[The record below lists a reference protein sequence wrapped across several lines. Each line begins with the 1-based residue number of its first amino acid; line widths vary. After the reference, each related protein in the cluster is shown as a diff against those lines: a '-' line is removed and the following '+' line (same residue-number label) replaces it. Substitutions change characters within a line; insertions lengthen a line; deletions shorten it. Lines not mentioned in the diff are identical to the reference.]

1 MSKKSLSTKSINAL
15 VEEVLAIE
23 SEQAQDAGK
32 LGFMC
37 RAMVQASLPSRKTE
51 GSEFTRQN
59 GNFTLT
65 MLAPSSI
72 GLPYGTVPRLLLTWL
87 ATEAVKTRERE
98 LVLGDTL
105 SSFMRELGMT
115 PTGGRWGSI
124 PRLKDQS
131 RRLFAATITGFYEDE
146 ERTAMLSQQ
155 IADHANL
162 WWDNGNPEQAGLW
175 KSTVKL
181 SESFFNEVINNPVP
195 VDLRAVKVLQRSPL
209 ALDIYAWLT
218 YRLSYLR
225 NPTLIPWPVLE
236 MQFGANYKLTRQF
249 KAAFIEHLATVITVY
264 PGARVEA
271 TDKGLKLM
279 PSPPHIAK
287 QSTTS
292 RSLTT
297 G

>member
-1 MSKKSLSTKSINAL
+1 MTSTRFPS
-15 VEEVLAIE
+15 
-23 SEQAQDAGK
+23 S
-32 LGFMC
+32 
-37 RAMVQASLPSRKTE
+37 RAVGAA
-51 GSEFTRQN
+51 
-59 GNFTLT
+59 FTLT
-65 MLAPSSI
+65 LLSPSAV

-98 LVLGDTL
+98 LVLGETL

-131 RRLFAATITGFYEDE
+131 RRLFAATINGFYEDE
-146 ERTAMLSQQ
+146 DRTAMLSQQ

-162 WWDNGNPEQAGLW
+162 WWDTASPEQAGLW

-181 SESFFNEVINNPVP
+181 SESFFNEVVHNPVP

-225 NPTLIPWPVLE
+225 SPTVIPWPLLE

-249 KAAFIEHLATVITVY
+249 KAAFIEHLASVLAVY
-264 PGARVEA
+264 PSARVEA
-271 TDKGLKLM
+271 TDNGLKLM

-287 QSTTS
+287 QTAT
-292 RSLTT
+292 LIK
-297 G
+297 

>member
-1 MSKKSLSTKSINAL
+1 MRKDVSVKSINAL
-15 VEEVLAIE
+15 VEEALAIE
-23 SEQAQDAGK
+23 SEQALDAGR

-37 RAMVQASLPSRKTE
+37 RAMVQASLPSRKTP

-59 GNFTLT
+59 GHFTLT
-65 MLAPSSI
+65 MLAPSAI

-87 ATEAVKTRERE
+87 ATEAVKTKERE

-146 ERTAMLSQQ
+146 DRTAMLSQQ

-162 WWDNGNPEQAGLW
+162 WWDNGSPDQAGLW

-181 SESFFNEVINNPVP
+181 SESFFNEVVNNPVP

-218 YRLSYLR
+218 YRLSYLKS
-225 NPTLIPWPVLE
+225 PTVIPWALLE

-249 KAAFIEHLATVITVY
+249 KASFIEHLASVLVVY
-264 PGARVEA
+264 PTARVEA

-287 QSTTS
+287 QTST
-292 RSLTT
+292 LIK
-297 G
+297 

>member
-1 MSKKSLSTKSINAL
+1 MRRDVSAKSINAL
-15 VEEVLAIE
+15 VEEALAIE
-23 SEQAQDAGK
+23 AEQALDAGK

-51 GSEFTRQN
+51 GCEFIRQN

-65 MLAPSSI
+65 MLSPSSI

-87 ATEAVKTRERE
+87 ATEAVKTKERE

-105 SSFMRELGMT
+105 SSFMRELGMS
-115 PTGGRWGSI
+115 PTGGRWGTI

-146 ERTAMLSQQ
+146 DRTAMLSQQ

-162 WWDNGNPEQAGLW
+162 WWDNGHPDQAGLW

-181 SESFFNEVINNPVP
+181 SESFFNEVVSNPVP
-195 VDLRAVKVLQRSPL
+195 VDLRAVKILQRSPL

-225 NPTLIPWPVLE
+225 SPTVIPWPVLE

-249 KAAFIEHLATVITVY
+249 KASFIEHLASVLTVY
-264 PGARVEA
+264 PTARAEA
-271 TDKGLKLM
+271 TEKGLKLM

-287 QSTTS
+287 QTNSS
-292 RSLTT
+292 RLIGS
-297 G
+297 

>member
-1 MSKKSLSTKSINAL
+1 MRKDVSSKSINAL
-15 VEEVLAIE
+15 VEEALAIE
-23 SEQAQDAGK
+23 SEQAHDAGK

-51 GSEFTRQN
+51 GTEFIRQN

-65 MLAPSSI
+65 LLSPSAV

-98 LVLGDTL
+98 LVLGETL

-131 RRLFAATITGFYEDE
+131 RRLFAATINGFYEDE
-146 ERTAMLSQQ
+146 DRTAMLSQQ

-162 WWDNGNPEQAGLW
+162 WWDTGSPEQAGLW

-181 SESFFNEVINNPVP
+181 SESFFNEVVHNPVP

-225 NPTLIPWPVLE
+225 NPTVIPWPLLE

-249 KAAFIEHLATVITVY
+249 KAAFIEHLASVLAVY
-264 PGARVEA
+264 PSARVEA
-271 TDKGLKLM
+271 TDNGLKLM

-287 QSTTS
+287 QSKQ
-292 RSLTT
+292 LT
-297 G
+297 

>member
-1 MSKKSLSTKSINAL
+1 MRRDVSAKSINAL
-15 VEEVLAIE
+15 VEEALAIE
-23 SEQAQDAGK
+23 AEQALDAGK

-51 GSEFTRQN
+51 GCEFIRQN

-65 MLAPSSI
+65 MLSPSSI

-87 ATEAVKTRERE
+87 ATEAVKTKERE

-105 SSFMRELGMT
+105 SSFMRELGMS
-115 PTGGRWGSI
+115 PTGGRWGTI

-146 ERTAMLSQQ
+146 DRTAMLSQQ

-162 WWDNGNPEQAGLW
+162 WWDNGHPDQAGLW

-181 SESFFNEVINNPVP
+181 SESFFNEVVSNPVP
-195 VDLRAVKVLQRSPL
+195 VDLRAVKILQRSPL

-225 NPTLIPWPVLE
+225 SPTVIPWPVLE

-249 KAAFIEHLATVITVY
+249 KASFIEHLASVLTVY
-264 PGARVEA
+264 PTARAEA
-271 TDKGLKLM
+271 TEKGLKLM

-287 QSTTS
+287 QTNSS
-292 RSLTT
+292 RLIRS
-297 G
+297 

>member
-1 MSKKSLSTKSINAL
+1 MVKKLSTKSINAL
-15 VEEVLAIE
+15 VEEALAIE
-23 SEQAQDAGK
+23 TEQAQDAGK

-65 MLAPSSI
+65 LLSPSSI
-72 GLPYGTVPRLLLTWL
+72 GLPYGTIPRLLLTWL
-87 ATEAVKTRERE
+87 ATEAVRTKERE
-98 LVLGDTL
+98 LVLGDSL

-124 PRLKDQS
+124 PRLKEQS

-146 ERTAMLSQQ
+146 ARTAMLSQQ

-162 WWDNGNPEQAGLW
+162 WWDTGHPDQAGLW

-181 SESFFNEVINNPVP
+181 SESFFNEVVHNPVP
-195 VDLRAVKVLQRSPL
+195 VDLRAVKILQRSPL

-225 NPTLIPWPVLE
+225 APSLIPWEVLE

-249 KAAFIEHLATVITVY
+249 KAAFIEHLSSVLTVY
-264 PGARVEA
+264 PTARVEA
-271 TDKGLKLM
+271 TDAGLKLM
-279 PSPPHIAK
+279 PSPPHIPK
-287 QSTTS
+287 QNSK
-292 RSLTT
+292 LIK
-297 G
+297 

>member
-1 MSKKSLSTKSINAL
+1 MRKDVSVKSINAL
-15 VEEVLAIE
+15 VEEALAIE
-23 SEQAQDAGK
+23 SEQALDAGR

-37 RAMVQASLPSRKTE
+37 RAMVQASLPSRKTP

-59 GNFTLT
+59 GHFTLT
-65 MLAPSSI
+65 MLAPSAI

-146 ERTAMLSQQ
+146 DRTAMLSQQ

-162 WWDNGNPEQAGLW
+162 WWDNGSPDQAGLW

-181 SESFFNEVINNPVP
+181 SESFFNEVVNNPVP

-218 YRLSYLR
+218 YRLSYLKS
-225 NPTLIPWPVLE
+225 PTVIPWALLE

-249 KAAFIEHLATVITVY
+249 KASFIEHLASVLVVY
-264 PGARVEA
+264 PTARVEA

-287 QSTTS
+287 QTST
-292 RSLTT
+292 LIK
-297 G
+297 

>member
-1 MSKKSLSTKSINAL
+1 MAKNLSTKSINAI
-15 VEEVLAIE
+15 VEEALAIE

-65 MLAPSSI
+65 LLAPSAV
-72 GLPYGTVPRLLLTWL
+72 GLPYGTIPRLLLTWL
-87 ATEAVKTRERE
+87 ATEAVKTKERE
-98 LVLGDTL
+98 LVLGETL
-105 SSFMRELGMT
+105 SSFMRDLGMT

-124 PRLKDQS
+124 PRLKEQS
-131 RRLFAATITGFYEDE
+131 RRLFAASITGFYEDDD
-146 ERTAMLSQQ
+146 RTAMLSQQ

-162 WWDNGNPEQAGLW
+162 WWDTGHPNQAGLW

-181 SESFFNEVINNPVP
+181 SESFFNEVVHNPVP

-218 YRLSYLR
+218 YRLSYLKS
-225 NPTLIPWPVLE
+225 PTVIPWPLLE
-236 MQFGANYKLTRQF
+236 MQFGANYKFTRQF
-249 KAAFIEHLATVITVY
+249 KSAFLDHLTTVLTVY
-264 PGARVEA
+264 PTARVEA
-271 TDKGLKLM
+271 TENGLKLM

-287 QSTTS
+287 QSS
-292 RSLTT
+292 QIK
-297 G
+297 